1 MTDKTA
7 LDEIE
12 SNWYASA
19 KELNDNSEQKMK
31 LDTEAQLLEKQ
42 LRNIT
47 HKENELIEAENHL
60 NLSLYGLQ
68 LLIEQTRKDYEV
80 SLAILQQEQ
89 AQLRDAEQKIEALR
103 KELDKIENELKKIE
117 KELEFSKQEYQELM
131 LKQNDLKQELEQS
144 QKLIDQLKLLITEKE
159 ANLQKQEGYMTIF
172 KENIARLNQQ
182 LEALRLELQ
191 NLVSQLAAETE
202 KLQQNE
208 VHLRGLKDDS
218 KSLEAKK
225 QDLENECR
233 QLEDEQASRRNELKT
248 LNSKLENI
256 QSLLQKTQSKIN
268 ACEDNLATQQN
279 ELRRLEVEHDN
290 FVRKEADASTLCDEL
305 RERKETAQKNA
316 EKAEAEEKEANQ
328 QLTQLKQAERDLQN
342 EKLQAKRDEQTALCE
357 MNNAE
362 QAVRMAEEEVRRL
375 ESRLT
380 SQQDTL
386 GGFWNGVGNFFN
398 GLFGGNRKQNQE
410 RALRQTQQELSQ
422 ARKNLNSKTQVRDKC
437 KQSHNTA
444 KNKTADLSRRATV
457 KSNERANQE
466 KLVENKVNQT
476 KTNQTKLVQAR
487 TQHADALKER
497 TQVQT
502 ELKLN
507 EKQITRVEREINKTS
522 SELQQHQQQFTN
534 YESQKENL
542 EANIQLVTNAKNQ
555 LDRAISQQRQTIRDN
570 QHQLTRVIEE
580 EKQMKVIIDKLK
592 QSVVSMKQ
600 VVGEK
605 ENQIKAKEREITNE
619 HVLADAKKKSIQQ
632 LKQDIVAGEKS
643 LEQQKLQYDKST
655 ADLNSLAER
664 VNVLQRNKTVL
675 EQDKTKYQD
684 EIKKYQQNLNETRA
698 RVQQH
703 DSQVKS
709 LKQVSDTIGQHD
721 QRLAEDIRN
730 LQTKINHKK
739 QEIIE
744 NNSKMADINKKMN
757 DIQQEKKTIV
767 NRLTSTKNNIE
778 KIASQM
784 QDNHTVISQKLLRDN
799 EKQLNEQLNLS
810 EQKLQQLKQDVETY
824 KLRKENKFNEEKD
837 NRDKIA
843 AKLRSNVVGNE
854 QWFRN
859 NEEAKRLKSVYD
871 QERKLAADELER
883 AQTLYKKHNEYHLR
897 LDAKKANV
905 HDQRK
910 NLEYL
915 VTLNLEDQQ
924 KKLSVKYGRGLLLY
938 GPPGTGKSELLKK
951 VAIYAGITMI
961 TPPLAA
967 GELNRPLVGETERL
981 LVDIMH
987 RAVDLPY
994 LICAMTIDE
1003 IDGLAPKR
1011 DNKAQQSKV
1020 DGISVLLSHIEGV
1033 KNIPNLIVFGA
1044 TNRRNMM
1051 DEAFLR
1057 RMQAKVFVGRPSP
1070 GSREKMLNPL
1080 ISKDSKIF
1088 HSKRIE
1094 SLKRIT
1100 TNFSGAAV
1108 SALKSAIIVEMDR
1121 NSTIDDRRLLELA
1134 AIVAREFNVWF
1145 GISTLPDICRLNPTI
1160 FYSEKNTENYSLA
1173 LTNFSPSGRILIDYQ
1188 SKKCLIELTNAA
1200 T

>member
-1 MTDKTA
+1 MIGRGIEPFKSNFIDSSDSLASSQSPCTPSTKQNFKTTNSSLSQQLSEEQTKPTLVNDLILNIKIRFNYA
-7 LDEIE
+7 EISDFVRELSTPNADISSHFHLDHPLSVLQLYTLHIFKTPVDMSARKDRKIYRPTLFTRKNDAFSPFNFYFLLNLFDLEYECNSGDFPKVWKTNSLTKVVIRQTTSVVGTGTMITASDLNESDLTTLEGVLRAICRENRYDENDAEKWMKSLKVELAEGHTFLQEKQIHRSFRYLSYENSLNYDSVACFIMILDEHINTLDHLQSVVTSDNWEKLSKVSPVIRQLIRDYVLINSASVAVNE
-12 SNWYASA
+12 SRDDPY
-19 KELNDNSEQKMK
+19 KESKATLLSDIHRIRRYFYYIIGK
-31 LDTEAQLLEKQ
+31 LDLQPF
-42 LRNIT
+42 
-47 HKENELIEAENHL
+47 
-60 NLSLYGLQ
+60 LSR
-68 LLIEQTRKDYEV
+68 TAVD
-80 SLAILQQEQ
+80 LAI
-89 AQLRDAEQKIEALR
+89 
-103 KELDKIENELKKIE
+103 KEIE
-117 KELEFSKQEYQELM
+117 KTYEDDGNILKDIQNYLHTFCLKNKLESKSSYEKKQIDW
-131 LKQNDLKQELEQS
+131 QNDLE
-144 QKLIDQLKLLITEKE
+144 
-159 ANLQKQEGYMTIF
+159 
-172 KENIARLNQQ
+172 
-182 LEALRLELQ
+182 
-191 NLVSQLAAETE
+191 
-202 KLQQNE
+202 
-208 VHLRGLKDDS
+208 
-218 KSLEAKK
+218 
-225 QDLENECR
+225 
-233 QLEDEQASRRNELKT
+233 
-248 LNSKLENI
+248 
-256 QSLLQKTQSKIN
+256 
-268 ACEDNLATQQN
+268 
-279 ELRRLEVEHDN
+279 
-290 FVRKEADASTLCDEL
+290 
-305 RERKETAQKNA
+305 
-316 EKAEAEEKEANQ
+316 
-328 QLTQLKQAERDLQN
+328 
-342 EKLQAKRDEQTALCE
+342 
-357 MNNAE
+357 
-362 QAVRMAEEEVRRL
+362 
-375 ESRLT
+375 
-380 SQQDTL
+380 
-386 GGFWNGVGNFFN
+386 
-398 GLFGGNRKQNQE
+398 
-410 RALRQTQQELSQ
+410 
-422 ARKNLNSKTQVRDKC
+422 
-437 KQSHNTA
+437 
-444 KNKTADLSRRATV
+444 
-457 KSNERANQE
+457 
-466 KLVENKVNQT
+466 
-476 KTNQTKLVQAR
+476 
-487 TQHADALKER
+487 
-497 TQVQT
+497 
-502 ELKLN
+502 
-507 EKQITRVEREINKTS
+507 
-522 SELQQHQQQFTN
+522 
-534 YESQKENL
+534 
-542 EANIQLVTNAKNQ
+542 
-555 LDRAISQQRQTIRDN
+555 
-570 QHQLTRVIEE
+570 
-580 EKQMKVIIDKLK
+580 
-592 QSVVSMKQ
+592 
-600 VVGEK
+600 
-605 ENQIKAKEREITNE
+605 
-619 HVLADAKKKSIQQ
+619 
-632 LKQDIVAGEKS
+632 
-643 LEQQKLQYDKST
+643 
-655 ADLNSLAER
+655 
-664 VNVLQRNKTVL
+664 
-675 EQDKTKYQD
+675 
-684 EIKKYQQNLNETRA
+684 
-698 RVQQH
+698 
-703 DSQVKS
+703 
-709 LKQVSDTIGQHD
+709 
-721 QRLAEDIRN
+721 
-730 LQTKINHKK
+730 
-739 QEIIE
+739 
-744 NNSKMADINKKMN
+744 
-757 DIQQEKKTIV
+757 
-767 NRLTSTKNNIE
+767 
-778 KIASQM
+778 
-784 QDNHTVISQKLLRDN
+784 LLRDN

-1200 T
+1200 TLEKELDTYETSSTLSLLPRLIQGCSSRNIDTVQVIDLNFLTKQNALEENQIFEQLTTLFLECDEYN